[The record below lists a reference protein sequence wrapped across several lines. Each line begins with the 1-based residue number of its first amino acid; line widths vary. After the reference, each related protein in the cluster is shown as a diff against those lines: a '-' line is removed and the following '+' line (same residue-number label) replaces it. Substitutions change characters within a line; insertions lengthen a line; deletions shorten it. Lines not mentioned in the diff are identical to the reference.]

1 MRLLYYYWKQSPHG
15 HSPEIVVR
23 LQSVEEAIEIMV
35 DLWIA
40 EQRHEDDH
48 YPVGKLFDCLN
59 CNKPYRYPGL
69 PRQGKGSPTNA
80 TVGMTWTGFRP
91 SDDECQYGYLVPA
104 NMFAVVV
111 LEYMVDLAQQVWH
124 NPVLATK
131 ASRLASEINQGIL
144 DHAIVHHPEF
154 GRIYAYEVDGFGN
167 SNLMDDANIPS
178 LQSIPYLGYRYD
190 PDIYENTR
198 RFIFSPANPEYRKGS
213 NSLTGEIEGYG
224 SPHMEAAIHDN
235 IWPMS
240 IAMRGLTSDNVADK
254 VRWVEQLVQ
263 ASAGTLWMH
272 ESFDAHNPAKFT
284 RSWFCWSDSLFAELV
299 LSLTDACPH
308 SDYKY
313 HVLEWR
319 DPVLVPGGQ
328 FSAQ

>member
-1 MRLLYYYWKQSPHG
+1 
-15 HSPEIVVR
+15 
-23 LQSVEEAIEIMV
+23 
-35 DLWIA
+35 
-40 EQRHEDDH
+40 
-48 YPVGKLFDCLN
+48 
-59 CNKPYRYPGL
+59 
-69 PRQGKGSPTNA
+69 
-80 TVGMTWTGFRP
+80 
-91 SDDECQYGYLVPA
+91 
-104 NMFAVVV
+104 
-111 LEYMVDLAQQVWH
+111 
-124 NPVLATK
+124 
-131 ASRLASEINQGIL
+131 
-144 DHAIVHHPEF
+144 
-154 GRIYAYEVDGFGN
+154 
-167 SNLMDDANIPS
+167 
-178 LQSIPYLGYRYD
+178 
-190 PDIYENTR
+190 
-198 RFIFSPANPEYRKGS
+198 
-213 NSLTGEIEGYG
+213 
-224 SPHMEAAIHDN
+224 MEAAIHDN